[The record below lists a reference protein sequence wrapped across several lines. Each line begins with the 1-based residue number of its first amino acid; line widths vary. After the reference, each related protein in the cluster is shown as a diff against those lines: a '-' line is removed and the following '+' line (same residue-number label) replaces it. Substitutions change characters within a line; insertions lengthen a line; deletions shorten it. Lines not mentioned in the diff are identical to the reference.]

1 MKNFH
6 ETFDTNKNEVIN
18 PNKDLSEKGYD
29 NTVEDM
35 SSKGL
40 KRKISNDNASN
51 SDLNLNKKFKQSHGT
66 KRKQDQDISYL
77 NKKPRFTPMLN
88 RWQSIW

>member
-6 ETFDTNKNEVIN
+6 ETSDTNKNEVVN
-18 PNKDLSEKGYD
+18 HNRDLSKKVS
-29 NTVEDM
+29 VEDT

-51 SDLNLNKKFKQSHGT
+51 SDLNLNKKFKQSQGV
-66 KRKQDQDISYL
+66 KRKQEQDISYL
-77 NKKPRFTPMLN
+77 NKKPRFTPMLDK
-88 RWQSIW
+88 WQSIW